1 MNAGFYHP
9 VSAAINKW
17 FIRRRGLAF
26 SVIIASGSFGGM
38 IMAPFL
44 SYIILTHGWRRGLGV
59 VGLAYVEPL
68 GEHGSMVGLKVKG
81 RIEENPGR

>member
-44 SYIILTHGWRRGLGV
+44 SYIILIHGW
-59 VGLAYVEPL
+59 
-68 GEHGSMVGLKVKG
+68 
-81 RIEENPGR
+81 